1 MATTC
6 YGYGISLYINYIL
19 DNGLE
24 NEAMVKKT
32 FDMINERIKEELQKV
47 EKNEHLILSIL
58 VDNIKVPDSTG
69 LLFTLKNIHYKTR
82 RN

>member
-1 MATTC
+1 M
-6 YGYGISLYINYIL
+6 LINYIL

-24 NEAMVKKT
+24 NEAKVKKT
-32 FDMINERIKEELQKV
+32 FDMINERIKEELQEV